1 MIRSV
6 FIAAAAA
13 LLLLCASAQVRA
25 HSPAR
30 ARAQQPDASLR
41 HDSHEG
47 LSVSAD
53 AYSDSGR
60 AKDKF
65 GKSAN
70 PVPLGILPVEVFLR
84 NDTDQPMH
92 VDLSTIQL
100 DVHPH
105 NGARDEDIDA
115 MSVHDVA
122 ASVAHPHGPSAPEAR
137 RFPVGIGSTTDKKAD
152 KVADILEPL
161 ALDGDVVPPHAMIH
175 GFLFFDLGDD
185 MSLAQTA
192 SIYVPDVTLLPSQ
205 KPLMFF
211 EVPVGKE

>member
-1 MIRSV
+1 M
-6 FIAAAAA
+6 AAAV
-13 LLLLCASAQVRA
+13 LLLCASAPVLANAPAQAQDA
-25 HSPAR
+25 H
-30 ARAQQPDASLR
+30 QPDASLR
-41 HDSHEG
+41 HDRHEG

-53 AYSDSGR
+53 AYSDPAR

-65 GKSAN
+65 GKSAD
-70 PVPLGILPVEVFLR
+70 PVPMGILPVEVFLR
-84 NDTDQPMH
+84 NETDQPMH

-137 RFPVGIGSTTDKKAD
+137 RFPVGIGSTGDKKAD
-152 KVADILEPL
+152 KVAEILAPL
-161 ALDGDVVPPHAMIH
+161 VLDADVIPPKAMIH
-175 GFLFFDLGDD
+175 GFLFFNLGDD
-185 MSLAQTA
+185 MSLAETA

-211 EVPVGKE
+211 EVPVGKEKE

>member
-1 MIRSV
+1 MIR
-6 FIAAAAA
+6 AALIAAA
-13 LLLLCASAQVRA
+13 LLLLCASVQAQA
-25 HSPAR
+25 NAPAQD
-30 ARAQQPDASLR
+30 ARQPDASLR
-41 HDSHEG
+41 HDRHEG

-53 AYSDSGR
+53 AYSDAGR

-65 GKSAN
+65 GKSAD
-70 PVPLGILPVEVFLR
+70 PVPMGILPVEVFLR
-84 NDTDQPMH
+84 NETDQPIH
-92 VDLSTIQL
+92 IDLSTIQL

-105 NGARDEDIDA
+105 GGAQDEDIDA

-122 ASVAHPHGPSAPEAR
+122 ASVAHPHGPSAPQSR
-137 RFPVGIGSTTDKKAD
+137 RFPVGIGSTSDKKAD
-152 KVADILEPL
+152 KVAEILAPL
-161 ALDGDVVPPHAMIH
+161 ALDADVVPPNAMIH

-205 KPLMFF
+205 KALMFF